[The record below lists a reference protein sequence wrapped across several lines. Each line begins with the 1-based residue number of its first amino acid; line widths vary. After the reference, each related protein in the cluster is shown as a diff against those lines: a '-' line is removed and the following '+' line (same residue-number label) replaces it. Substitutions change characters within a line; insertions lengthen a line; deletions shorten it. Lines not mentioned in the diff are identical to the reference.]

1 MIVSASR
8 KFVFAHIPK
17 TGGISIRAALEP
29 FADGQADAHLDT
41 THETL
46 PAFLARHPEA
56 KDHFKFAFVRNPWDR
71 LGSFYFFARDVLAH
85 ALPQIQAVD
94 GVGGML
100 RALDADAPWLR
111 DLHIMRP
118 QRDFLRDAGGALV
131 ADFIGRFERLP
142 ADFAAA
148 CHRVG
153 IAAPLQKR
161 NAFAHPAYAQCY
173 DDWSRG
179 FVAECYRQDIQEFD
193 YRFEEAS

>member
-17 TGGISIRAALEP
+17 TGGVSIAAALEP
-29 FADGQADAHLDT
+29 YADGQAAAHVNT

-71 LGSFYFFARDVLAH
+71 LVSFYFFARDVLAR

-94 GVGGML
+94 GVSGML
-100 RALDADAPWLR
+100 RALDADAPWIR
-111 DLHIMRP
+111 DLHIVRP
-118 QRDFLRDAGGALV
+118 QRDFLRGADGETV

-142 ADFAAA
+142 EDFAAA
-148 CHRVG
+148 CRRTG

-173 DDWSRG
+173 DGWSRG
-179 FVAECYRQDIQEFD
+179 FVAERYRQDIEEFD
-193 YRFEEAS
+193 YRFEGVS